1 MSRTIRQLWTH
12 TFISW
17 ALPNLRACT
26 RTQTLCQK
34 GNNSTLFTYAQRIF
48 PDSEDSERSSKHA
61 SRLGSWAHRTHTQQF
76 SALRTEHWKATD
88 YFFFN
93 YYYYFFLPAHNST
106 TASSVI
112 SAGAMLHSLKQSLFA
127 FLSCEI
133 SKGTG
138 GKQGIRW
145 RAVNPKLLIAV
156 PGVKHL
162 RNAD

>member
-61 SRLGSWAHRTHTQQF
+61 SRLGVWAHRTHTQQF

-88 YFFFN
+88 Y
-93 YYYYFFLPAHNST
+93 YYFLIIIITFFYLLT
-106 TASSVI
+106 TPQRHPQWCLRVQCCILWNKAYLLCSPVRYPRARVASRES
-112 SAGAMLHSLKQSLFA
+112 GGGQWTR
-127 FLSCEI
+127 SC
-133 SKGTG
+133 
-138 GKQGIRW
+138 
-145 RAVNPKLLIAV
+145 
-156 PGVKHL
+156 
-162 RNAD
+162 

>member
-48 PDSEDSERSSKHA
+48 PDSEDSKRSSKHA
-61 SRLGSWAHRTHTQQF
+61 SRLGVWAHRTHTQQF

-88 YFFFN
+88 Y
-93 YYYYFFLPAHNST
+93 YYFLIIIITFFYLLT
-106 TASSVI
+106 TPQRHPQWYLRVQCCILWNKAYLLFSPVRYPRARVASRES
-112 SAGAMLHSLKQSLFA
+112 GGGQWTR
-127 FLSCEI
+127 SC
-133 SKGTG
+133 
-138 GKQGIRW
+138 
-145 RAVNPKLLIAV
+145 
-156 PGVKHL
+156 
-162 RNAD
+162 

>member
-88 YFFFN
+88 Y
-93 YYYYFFLPAHNST
+93 YYFLIIIITFFYLLT
-106 TASSVI
+106 TPQRHPQWYLRVQCCILWNKAYLLFSPVRYPRARVASRES
-112 SAGAMLHSLKQSLFA
+112 GGGQWTR
-127 FLSCEI
+127 SC
-133 SKGTG
+133 
-138 GKQGIRW
+138 
-145 RAVNPKLLIAV
+145 
-156 PGVKHL
+156 
-162 RNAD
+162 

>member
-61 SRLGSWAHRTHTQQF
+61 SRLGVWAHRTHTQQF

-88 YFFFN
+88 Y
-93 YYYYFFLPAHNST
+93 YYFLIIIITFFYLLT
-106 TASSVI
+106 TPQRHPQWYLRVQCCILWNKAYLLFSPVRYPRARVASRES
-112 SAGAMLHSLKQSLFA
+112 GGGQWTR
-127 FLSCEI
+127 SC
-133 SKGTG
+133 
-138 GKQGIRW
+138 
-145 RAVNPKLLIAV
+145 
-156 PGVKHL
+156 
-162 RNAD
+162 

>member
-17 ALPNLRACT
+17 ALPNFRAWT

-61 SRLGSWAHRTHTQQF
+61 SRLGDWAHRTHTQQF

-88 YFFFN
+88 Y
-93 YYYYFFLPAHNST
+93 YFFLIIIITFFYLLT
-106 TASSVI
+106 TPQRHPQWCLRVQCCILWNKAYLLCSPVRYPRARVASRES
-112 SAGAMLHSLKQSLFA
+112 GGGQWTR
-127 FLSCEI
+127 SC
-133 SKGTG
+133 
-138 GKQGIRW
+138 
-145 RAVNPKLLIAV
+145 
-156 PGVKHL
+156 
-162 RNAD
+162 

>member
-48 PDSEDSERSSKHA
+48 PDSEDSKRSSKHA

-88 YFFFN
+88 Y
-93 YYYYFFLPAHNST
+93 YYFLIIIITFFYLLT
-106 TASSVI
+106 TPQRHPQWYLRVQCCILWNKAYLLFSPVRYPRARVASRES
-112 SAGAMLHSLKQSLFA
+112 GGGQWTR
-127 FLSCEI
+127 SC
-133 SKGTG
+133 
-138 GKQGIRW
+138 
-145 RAVNPKLLIAV
+145 
-156 PGVKHL
+156 
-162 RNAD
+162 